1 MIPLLGRIH
10 GHQQHRSRGTSLEVQ
25 GSRPCACKAGGAGLI
40 PGPGIKIPH
49 ATEQLSPSAA
59 TKTMQPNK

>member
-10 GHQQHRSRGTSLEVQ
+10 GHQQHRSRGTLLEVQ

-49 ATEQLSPSAA
+49 ALGYGQHFFFFKS
-59 TKTMQPNK
+59 